1 MRSELAALIQDVQ
14 YRDEQKQISREM
26 SLKEIETDLKR
37 LQEDKNK
44 GET

>member
-1 MRSELAALIQDVQ
+1 LEYAK

-26 SLKEIETDLKR
+26 NLKEIETDLKR

-44 GET
+44 GEI